1 MEQQHFA
8 SILDVLAQIVRT
20 TSISFATMAP
30 HTLPA
35 MRSNPRKPAIFY
47 NPYPEFF
54 TQNQRLAAFG
64 QSFLLTQEQKT
75 KQEITHFQILMQK
88 PA

>member
-1 MEQQHFA
+1 MAQQRFA
-8 SILDVLAQIVRT
+8 SIRPNIENHLNLFCDYGAAFLPT
-20 TSISFATMAP
+20 T
-30 HTLPA
+30 
-35 MRSNPRKPAIFY
+35 RSNPRKPAIFY
-47 NPYPEFF
+47 NRYPEFF
-54 TQNQRLAAFG
+54 IQNQRLAAFG

>member
-1 MEQQHFA
+1 
-8 SILDVLAQIVRT
+8 
-20 TSISFATMAP
+20 MAP
-30 HTLPA
+30 HIFPA
-35 MRSNPRKPAIFY
+35 TRSNPRKPAIFY

-54 TQNQRLAAFG
+54 IQNQRLAAFG
-64 QSFLLTQEQKT
+64 QSFLLDQEQKT

>member
-1 MEQQHFA
+1 MAQQHFA

-30 HTLPA
+30 HFLPA
-35 MRSNPRKPAIFY
+35 TRSNPRKRAIFY
-47 NPYPEFF
+47 NPYPKFF
-54 TQNQRLAAFG
+54 IQNQRLAAFG